1 MRIWIE
7 EYGRITMSVLCC
19 LCLCGILFSGFLF
32 QWREVGG
39 VRDSVKTNFNSSEA
53 KRTSPVLRIT
63 DFKVEKGQ
71 NVNFT
76 PYVSA
81 VDFDGTDLTG
91 QVEISGSDG
100 EAPDGEMAVYKNMVT
115 DWEGKIWDKQGVFR
129 FELKVKSAVTGKVTR
144 GKLVVLVDFSGNC
157 EGRDVP

>member
-32 QWREVGG
+32 QWREAGG

-63 DFKVEKGQ
+63 DFKVEQGQ

-81 VDFDGTDLTG
+81 VDFDGTDITG
-91 QVEISGSDG
+91 QVEICVGDG
-100 EAPDGEMAVYKNMVT
+100 EALDGERAVYKNMVT
-115 DWEGKIWDKQGVFR
+115 DREGKIWDKQGIFR

-144 GKLVVLVDFSGNC
+144 GKLVVLVDISGNR